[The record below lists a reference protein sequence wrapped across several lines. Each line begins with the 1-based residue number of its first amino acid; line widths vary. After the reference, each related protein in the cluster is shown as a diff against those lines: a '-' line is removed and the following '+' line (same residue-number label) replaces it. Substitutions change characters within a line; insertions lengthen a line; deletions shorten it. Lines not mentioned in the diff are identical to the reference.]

1 MLQDSAKIAE
11 FPDQSPVAQARAK
24 LGMALE
30 HLETTVLARMEE
42 AAKRVAA
49 AQAYVQQQA
58 QQPEEAEQWKNACR
72 MLEEQLSNL
81 KDENSRLHSELHQLR
96 SEVTGLHSRNAALE
110 KANASAAAALE
121 DAIAQVENILKD

>member
-1 MLQDSAKIAE
+1 MLQDSAKITE

-49 AQAYVQQQA
+49 VQAEAQQA
-58 QQPEEAEQWKNACR
+58 DRQEEVAQWKNACR
-72 MLEEQLSNL
+72 MLEEQLASL

-96 SEVTGLHSRNAALE
+96 GEVTDLHSRNATLE
-110 KANASAAAALE
+110 KASASAAEALE
-121 DAIAQVENILKD
+121 DAITQVENILKD